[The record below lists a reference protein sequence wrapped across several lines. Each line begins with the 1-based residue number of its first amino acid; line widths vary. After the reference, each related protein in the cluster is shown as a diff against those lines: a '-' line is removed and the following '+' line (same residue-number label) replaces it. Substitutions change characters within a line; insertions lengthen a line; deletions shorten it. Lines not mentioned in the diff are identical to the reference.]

1 MSRSAAHPAI
11 DALRNRIRALDG
23 TAARDRRV
31 LPFGVEE
38 IDRHLPG
45 GGMALGALHE
55 VAGGAGDVAHCAA
68 ASLFV
73 AGILARLQ
81 GPVLWCMSR
90 RDLFAPGLAGVGLG
104 PDRVVYAETGEARAV
119 LAVMEEGLRHGGLAG
134 VVGEA
139 DRLGLTA
146 SRRLALAAEASGAA
160 AFVLRRWRRAGE
172 TPRGDASAAA
182 TRWRIAAVPS
192 APLPVPGLGR
202 ARWHVEL
209 LRCRNGE
216 PANWM
221 MEACDGEGRLV
232 AAGRL
237 RPPAVLADRPAAA
250 GGGEWRAAG

>member
-11 DALRNRIRALDG
+11 DALRRRIRALDG
-23 TAARDRRV
+23 TAARGRRV

-38 IDRHLPG
+38 VDRHLPG

-55 VAGGAGDVAHCAA
+55 VTGGAGDVAHCAA
-68 ASLFV
+68 AALFV

-90 RDLFAPGLAGVGLG
+90 SDLFAPGLAGVGLG

-134 VVGEA
+134 VVGET

-146 SRRLALAAEASGAA
+146 SRRLALAAEASGTA
-160 AFVLRRWRRAGE
+160 AFVLRRWRPAGE
-172 TPRGDASAAA
+172 ARGDASAAA
-182 TRWRIAAVPS
+182 TRWRIAAMPS
-192 APLPVPGLGR
+192 VPLPVPGLGR
-202 ARWHVEL
+202 GCWLVEL

-216 PANWM
+216 PADWM
-221 MEACDGEGRLV
+221 MEACDAQGRLA
-232 AAGRL
+232 AAGRFH
-237 RPPAVLADRPAAA
+237 PSAVLADRPAAA
-250 GGGEWRAAG
+250 RDGKWRAAG